1 MTGKPVDLGRTP
13 VSGCM
18 TAAPERS
25 KSTEQRDLGIGAQI
39 LNDLGVRKL
48 RLLTNRPR
56 KRVGLIGYDL
66 EIVENVPIV

>member
-1 MTGKPVDLGRTP
+1 MKEQQETGKKIDPR
-13 VSGCM
+13 
-18 TAAPERS
+18 PERS
-25 KSTEQRDLGIGAQI
+25 KSNEQRDLGIGAQI